1 MRSHNRL
8 SETVHRMLKNQSELT
23 NTFESMEPLNAQ
35 EIAFMTYWEQNR
47 NKEKKVLNQLLVG
60 LPLGIL
66 FGLPVL
72 LNLFLGWYKRA
83 GMVANA
89 QLNPVII
96 ITAIVL
102 IIVFVAIFS
111 RRHKWEMK
119 EQYYQEL
126 KLRSK

>member
-1 MRSHNRL
+1 
-8 SETVHRMLKNQSELT
+8 MLKNQSELT

-83 GMVANA
+83 GMVANT

-126 KLRSK
+126 KHRRQ

>member
-1 MRSHNRL
+1 
-8 SETVHRMLKNQSELT
+8 MLKNYVEIT
-23 NTFESMEPLNAQ
+23 NIFEPMEPLNER
-35 EIAFMTYWEQNR
+35 EIAFMTYWEQNKNR
-47 NKEKKVLNQLLVG
+47 EKKVLNQLLVG

-72 LNLFLGWYKRA
+72 INLFLGWYKRA
-83 GMVANA
+83 EMEANT
-89 QLNPVII
+89 QLNPVIL

-111 RRHKWEMK
+111 RKHKWEMK

-126 KLRSK
+126 KRRQNESGVFPPS